1 MKDAIKNT
9 NPVLLDLSI
18 STNKDQNKIKKY
30 NKWRKRIEID
40 IKEKAS
46 QNRAN
51 QELKSYLS
59 KKLEIPKNK
68 IRIKSGKKS
77 SKKTLA
83 IHEKSKQEIIKKL
96 KNQLK

>member
-1 MKDAIKNT
+1 MKDAIKNQ
-9 NPVLLDLSI
+9 NPVLIDLSI
-18 STNKDQNKIKKY
+18 STNKNQNKIKKY

-51 QELKSYLS
+51 QELKNFLS
-59 KKLEIPKNK
+59 EKLDIPIDD
-68 IRIKSGKKS
+68 IRVKSGRKS

-83 IHEKSKQEIIKKL
+83 LYGKNKQEIIKKL
-96 KNQLK
+96 KKQLK